1 MDILLVTSSFN
12 DEIHG
17 SDDKKKT
24 GCGISLIKPENISK
38 YRIGN
43 VMTDLKEISC
53 DKCKERL
60 AKKIIRSD
68 KKEMARILKEE
79 RAKAKKGIEDEGIVP
94 LGNTTAKITKTP
106 EQKRQEEE
114 EKAAAERKEA
124 EAKRAAEE
132 AARKAEEEARLAA
145 EEESRKTAEKEAA
158 LAAQKNIPGTGIA
171 IDDSLAQFAI
181 NVPKEEPE
189 PEPPVQDD
197 FLAQFA
203 IRKPADEEVQEKPD
217 TPIVQDDFL
226 AQFAIPTPEPEYLP
240 ADDGNDNEELSAA
253 YENDDSVINV
263 SEDEL
268 KTAHVET
275 ISQPEEEPEISLE
288 GNSDW
293 DFVANQIFGFDGV
306 DIPEPEP
313 QPTEMDEL
321 SFPEQTVAEQ
331 LVQNKAD
338 NTKPEV
344 PALEDIVP
352 PVLEDIV
359 PPALDDITP
368 PVLEDLSAPVIEKSS
383 APTIDEISIPE
394 LPVLDDL
401 SEFINDVPQV
411 PAYEEAND
419 TANELAD
426 DDFADFEIP
435 EVPVL
440 NKISDVAEV
449 AETSAEEYM
458 EESVQEYVEEA
469 VEDNTQEYA
478 EEAAEDD
485 APEHAEEAAED
496 DAQEYAEEVAED
508 DSQEYAAEAV
518 ENDAQEVA
526 AIQIP
531 ETSADPVQTA
541 IPQPVPVQN
550 IPTVQPIPVQAVP
563 PVQSTPIQAVPPVQ
577 PTPIQAVPPVQPT
590 PIQAVPPVQPQIINV
605 PQLAGYDAAGQ
616 PIYTYM
622 QMQMTGYDQNGQP
635 IYIPVGG
642 QQPPVPPQPSAVQ
655 HRPMMGM
662 SNTMGGQMGAN
673 IQKPYVKLDAPTQTP
688 AYIKAKLG
696 NQGSDGR
703 YVQPSANISKIA
715 VNPHTKETSKAF
727 VNAISSSKDYANKNL
742 IETQGLRANTPVLSS
757 IEDVLSQ
764 MGDNS
769 LKNKKQAAQTE
780 VNLGS
785 EYKGSAP
792 KTSAPARPAAAQKT
806 ENDIRNMSKSELKD
820 KKKQDKYAAK
830 FKKDLAKRGF

>member
-38 YRIGN
+38 YRIGS

-114 EKAAAERKEA
+114 ERAAAERREA

-145 EEESRKTAEKEAA
+145 EEEAARKAAEEKEAA

-171 IDDSLAQFAI
+171 IDDSLTQFAI
-181 NVPKEEPE
+181 NVPREEPE
-189 PEPPVQDD
+189 PEPVQDD

-203 IRKPADEEVQEKPD
+203 IQKPADEEIQEEPES
-217 TPIVQDDFL
+217 PIVQDDFL

-240 ADDGNDNEELSAA
+240 ADGGNDGEELSAA
-253 YENDDSVINV
+253 YENDDSVINI

-268 KTAHVET
+268 KSVHEET
-275 ISQPEEEPEISLE
+275 IPQPEEEPEISLE

-306 DIPEPEP
+306 DTPEPEP
-313 QPTEMDEL
+313 QPAEMEEL
-321 SFPEQTVAEQ
+321 PFPAQASAEQ
-331 LVQNKAD
+331 LIKNKAAD
-338 NTKPEV
+338 TKPEV
-344 PALEDIVP
+344 PALEDIIP
-352 PVLEDIV
+352 PVLEDI
-359 PPALDDITP
+359 AP
-368 PVLEDLSAPVIEKSS
+368 PVLDNIVLPELGDISAPVVEK
-383 APTIDEISIPE
+383 AEVPVLDEISVPE
-394 LPVLDDL
+394 IPVLDDL
-401 SEFINDVPQV
+401 AEFVNDVPQV
-411 PAYEEAND
+411 AAHEASD
-419 TANELAD
+419 VVI
-426 DDFADFEIP
+426 DDFADLEIP

-440 NKISDVAEV
+440 NKISAVAEV
-449 AETSAEEYM
+449 EDDVTEEPVEEAAKDLA
-458 EESVQEYVEEA
+458 EESVKEATEDLAKEPVEEIVEEIAEEPVEETAKDLAEESVEEA
-469 VEDNTQEYA
+469 TENLA
-478 EEAAEDD
+478 EE
-485 APEHAEEAAED
+485 PV
-496 DAQEYAEEVAED
+496 EEVAEEITEE
-508 DSQEYAAEAV
+508 SVEEITEEIAE
-518 ENDAQEVA
+518 EPVA
-526 AIQIP
+526 AQIP
-531 ETSADPVQTA
+531 EVPVAPTPVQNVP
-541 IPQPVPVQN
+541 PQPVPVQN
-550 IPTVQPIPVQAVP
+550 IPPVQTIPVQAVP
-563 PVQSTPIQAVPPVQ
+563 PVQTVPP
-577 PTPIQAVPPVQPT
+577 I
-590 PIQAVPPVQPQIINV
+590 QPQIINV

-642 QQPPVPPQPSAVQ
+642 QQPPVPPQPTAMQ
-655 HRPMMGM
+655 PRPMMGM
-662 SNTMGGQMGAN
+662 SNTMGGQMGTN
-673 IQKPYVKLDAPTQTP
+673 IQKPFVQLDAPTQTP

-696 NQGSDGR
+696 DQGAGGQ

-715 VNPHTKETSKAF
+715 VNPHAKETSKAF
-727 VNAISSSKDYANKNL
+727 VNAISNSKDYANKNL

-769 LKNKKQAAQTE
+769 LKNQKEKAQAE

-785 EYKGSAP
+785 EYKGSVSR
-792 KTSAPARPAAAQKT
+792 TSAPPRPAAAKKP

>member
-17 SDDKKKT
+17 SDDNKKT

-38 YRIGN
+38 YRIGS

-68 KKEMARILKEE
+68 KKEMAKILKEE
-79 RAKAKKGIEDEGIVP
+79 RAKAKKGIKDEGIVP

-114 EKAAAERKEA
+114 ERAAAERREA

-145 EEESRKTAEKEAA
+145 EEEAARKAAEEKEAA

-181 NVPKEEPE
+181 NVPREEPE
-189 PEPPVQDD
+189 PEPVQDD

-203 IRKPADEEVQEKPD
+203 IQKPADEEIQEEPES
-217 TPIVQDDFL
+217 PIVQDDFL
-226 AQFAIPTPEPEYLP
+226 AQFVIPTPEPEYLP
-240 ADDGNDNEELSAA
+240 ADGGNDGEELSAA
-253 YENDDSVINV
+253 YENDDSVINI

-268 KTAHVET
+268 KSVHEET
-275 ISQPEEEPEISLE
+275 IPQPEEEPEISLE

-306 DIPEPEP
+306 DTPEPE
-313 QPTEMDEL
+313 QPAEMEEL
-321 SFPEQTVAEQ
+321 PFPAQASAEQ
-331 LVQNKAD
+331 LIKNKAAD
-338 NTKPEV
+338 TKPEV
-344 PALEDIVP
+344 PALEDIIP
-352 PVLEDIV
+352 PVLEDI
-359 PPALDDITP
+359 AP
-368 PVLEDLSAPVIEKSS
+368 PVLDNIVLPELGDISAPVVEK
-383 APTIDEISIPE
+383 AEVPVLDEISVPE
-394 LPVLDDL
+394 IPVLDDL
-401 SEFINDVPQV
+401 AEFVNDVPQV
-411 PAYEEAND
+411 AAHEASD
-419 TANELAD
+419 VVI
-426 DDFADFEIP
+426 DDFADLEIP

-440 NKISDVAEV
+440 NKISAVAEV
-449 AETSAEEYM
+449 EDDVTEEPVEETAKDLAEEP
-458 EESVQEYVEEA
+458 V
-469 VEDNTQEYA
+469 
-478 EEAAEDD
+478 EEAAE
-485 APEHAEEAAED
+485 EITEESVEEITEEIAEEP
-496 DAQEYAEEVAED
+496 
-508 DSQEYAAEAV
+508 
-518 ENDAQEVA
+518 VA
-526 AIQIP
+526 AQIP
-531 ETSADPVQTA
+531 EVPVAPTPVQNVP
-541 IPQPVPVQN
+541 PQPVPVQN
-550 IPTVQPIPVQAVP
+550 IPPVQAVP
-563 PVQSTPIQAVPPVQ
+563 PVQTVPP
-577 PTPIQAVPPVQPT
+577 I
-590 PIQAVPPVQPQIINV
+590 QPQIINV

-642 QQPPVPPQPSAVQ
+642 QQPPVPPQPTAMQ
-655 HRPMMGM
+655 PRPMMGM
-662 SNTMGGQMGAN
+662 SNTMGGQMGTN
-673 IQKPYVKLDAPTQTP
+673 IQKPFVQLDAPTQTP

-696 NQGSDGR
+696 DQVAGGQ

-715 VNPHTKETSKAF
+715 VNPHAKETSKAF
-727 VNAISSSKDYANKNL
+727 VNAISNSKDYANKNL

-769 LKNKKQAAQTE
+769 LKNQKEKAQAE

-785 EYKGSAP
+785 EYKGSVSR
-792 KTSAPARPAAAQKT
+792 TSAPPRPATAKKP
-806 ENDIRNMSKSELKD
+806 ENDIRNMSRSELKD